1 MEMYI
6 KCWKHCTDF
15 SGRASR
21 NEFWNFFSINFV
33 LSLVLSVIAYWILD
47 QYSFFIKIS
56 LSYSLA
62 ALLPGIAVAVRRLH
76 DLGRSGMFMLLGV
89 IPVLGLI
96 ALLFMFAMP
105 GEKEENSWGVPV
117 SDDVT
122 IS

>member
-1 MEMYI
+1 MYI

-76 DLGRSGMFMLLGV
+76 DLGRSGMFMLLGL

>member
-21 NEFWNFFSINFV
+21 SEFWSFFSINFV
-33 LSLVLSVIAYWILD
+33 LSLVLSVFAYLIFD
-47 QYSFFIKIS
+47 QYAFFIKLS

-76 DLGRSGMFMLLGV
+76 DVGRSGMFMLLV
-89 IPVLGLI
+89 LIPVLGLI
-96 ALLFMFAMP
+96 ALIFMFTLA
-105 GEKEENSWGVPV
+105 GDKEENSWGVPV
-117 SDDVT
+117 
-122 IS
+122 IE